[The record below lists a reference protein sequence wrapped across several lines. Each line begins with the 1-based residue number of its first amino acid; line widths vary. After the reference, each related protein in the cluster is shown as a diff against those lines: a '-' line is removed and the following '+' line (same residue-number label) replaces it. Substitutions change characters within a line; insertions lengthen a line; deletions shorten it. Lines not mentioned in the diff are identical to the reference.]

1 MSKFK
6 LPLLLV
12 ILSAF
17 SVAAL
22 ADEVVVKRVPAGAVA
37 FHFVYDLTLVPPP
50 GELVGYIAFIEGVD
64 SSLFDGVPSKDT
76 AYFTIRVT
84 QPLPPPSPLPVERDP
99 ALVALFF
106 PPGGQFT
113 VFYDAEPSSRDWS
126 VPETFSRGMPIAVFE
141 ESALLNSMAF
151 GAFPGVGMNVFSSKL
166 VDSTPVNFNGQK
178 LDFNRVVPNGVTI
191 TNFGNATRPDNMG
204 SAGGGTAISIG
215 GELK

>member
-1 MSKFK
+1 
-6 LPLLLV
+6 
-12 ILSAF
+12 
-17 SVAAL
+17 
-22 ADEVVVKRVPAGAVA
+22 
-37 FHFVYDLTLVPPP
+37 
-50 GELVGYIAFIEGVD
+50 
-64 SSLFDGVPSKDT
+64 
-76 AYFTIRVT
+76 
-84 QPLPPPSPLPVERDP
+84 
-99 ALVALFF
+99 
-106 PPGGQFT
+106 
-113 VFYDAEPSSRDWS
+113 
-126 VPETFSRGMPIAVFE
+126 MPIAVFE